1 MELSII
7 YNLGAKIVEH
17 CATSGSSSFSE
28 YIKSDCFWFIVAL
41 LIATAI
47 EGVGLDFLFTGS
59 GSSTAKPSTNLEQGP
74 KPSLEDF
81 IDNSQPEPAT
91 SLAEIW
97 ASESPENITL
107 QDVIE

>member
-7 YNLGAKIVEH
+7 YSLGEKIVEH
-17 CATSGSSSFSE
+17 CAGSGSSSFSE
-28 YIKSDCFWFIVAL
+28 YIKSDCFWFISVL
-41 LIATAI
+41 LIAAVI

-59 GSSTAKPSTNLEQGP
+59 GSSIKQPPGPGQSP

-81 IDNSQPEPAT
+81 IKTDQPEPAT
-91 SLAEIW
+91 TLAELW
-97 ASESPENITL
+97 GSESPENITL

>member
-1 MELSII
+1 MI

-17 CATSGSSSFSE
+17 CAGSGSNSFSE
-28 YIKSDCFWFIVAL
+28 YIKSDCFWFIAAL

-47 EGVGLDFLFTGS
+47 EGIGLDFLFTGS
-59 GSSTAKPSTNLEQGP
+59 GSSAARPSSPKQDP

-81 IDNSQPEPAT
+81 IESNQPEPAT
-91 SLAEIW
+91 TLAEIW
-97 ASESPENITL
+97 GSESPESITL

>member
-17 CATSGSSSFSE
+17 CAGSGSSSFSE
-28 YIKSDCFWFIVAL
+28 YIRSDCFWFVVAL
-41 LIATAI
+41 LIAAAI
-47 EGVGLDFLFTGS
+47 EGIGLDFLFTGS
-59 GSSTAKPSTNLEQGP
+59 GSGDVRPSSPQQGP
-74 KPSLEDF
+74 GPSLEDF
-81 IDNSQPEPAT
+81 VDNSQPEPAT
-91 SLAEIW
+91 TLSEIW